1 MTEPSHVDSAPP
13 KQAAATPI
21 TFLIYSPFPK
31 YSGGR
36 ENWLSHL
43 SPRLRERGRAVR
55 VIAYATN
62 RAPFQPMEQ
71 SGIDLVA
78 LPSVRYFYRA
88 FSFLNLATLGLLK
101 YLDLFFLYPLIAAA
115 YLGWKRPATLVC
127 MNPVPEGLAAL
138 LAGVPY
144 AVSVRGDVPKGLS
157 SGPYSFLERPLRWLE
172 RLVLRR
178 SRKVLANGRDT
189 RERLSGDGIDS
200 TIVPNG
206 VDVIRF
212 AEPAPPGEMGGEI
225 TQRAAGRPVIAFIA
239 TMDEIHG
246 VNDAIDLAVQLKA
259 LEPNFTL
266 AMVGKGN
273 AAAFRERA
281 LALGLAGSIE
291 FMGEAESVL
300 DVLQR
305 SSIFLGLSHGNGMS
319 MSALEAMA
327 AGVPIVAR
335 DALTYRQL
343 IEDGTSGLLASGPA
357 ELADRCLRLL
367 REPETAKRLALA
379 AQAVVRDYDWP
390 KVADIFLAELA

>member
-1 MTEPSHVDSAPP
+1 
-13 KQAAATPI
+13 
-21 TFLIYSPFPK
+21 L
-31 YSGGR
+31 
-36 ENWLSHL
+36 
-43 SPRLRERGRAVR
+43 
-55 VIAYATN
+55 
-62 RAPFQPMEQ
+62 EQ
-71 SGIDLVA
+71 SGYDLVA
-78 LPSVRYFYRA
+78 LPSVRYFYGA

-101 YLDLFFLYPLIAAA
+101 YLDLFVLYPLIAAV

-127 MNPVPEGLAAL
+127 MNPVPEGVAAL
-138 LAGVPY
+138 LARVPY
-144 AVSVRGDVPKGLS
+144 VVSVRGDVPKGLS
-157 SGPYSFLERPLRWLE
+157 SGPYSFLERPLRRLE
-172 RLVLRR
+172 RMVLRHA
-178 SRKVLANGRDT
+178 RKVLANGRDT
-189 RERLSGDGIDS
+189 RERLSGEGIDS

-206 VDVIRF
+206 VDVARF
-212 AEPAPPGEMGGEI
+212 AAPTPAGDIGREI
-225 TQRAAGRPVIAFIA
+225 TRRAAGRQVIAFIA
-239 TMDEIHG
+239 TMDQVHG
-246 VNDAIDLAVQLKA
+246 VDDAIDLAVQLKA
-259 LEPNFTL
+259 LEPNFML

-273 AAAFRERA
+273 ATAFRERA
-281 LALGLAGSIE
+281 LGLGLAGSIE

-379 AQAVVRDYDWP
+379 AQVAVRAYDWQ
-390 KVADIFLAELA
+390 KVADVFIEEVA